1 MSATL
6 TKVKYA
12 KLLGGGVK
20 MFKLSKAKSGKAATP
35 MAVSFVPNTEHF
47 NKYKAPPRP
56 IQSHWVPAFPL
67 LALDNL
73 NIFSFVTRMIS
84 DTMPDFSKQFDTR

>member
-35 MAVSFVPNTEHF
+35 MAVSFVPIN
-47 NKYKAPPRP
+47 
-56 IQSHWVPAFPL
+56 IQSKKQTL
-67 LALDNL
+67 Y
-73 NIFSFVTRMIS
+73 FVDQKFIKL
-84 DTMPDFSKQFDTR
+84 PKEIVF